1 MEALQALLEKH
12 AADSL
17 DEQASPRPPIIVDQ
31 VLKQTFIFHENFFLS
46 IIGYWHTDTVSCLG
60 S

>member
-31 VLKQTFIFHENFFLS
+31 VLEQIFYFQ
-46 IIGYWHTDTVSCLG
+46 W
-60 S
+60 